1 MILNPYRFAAGAVFP
16 DDPIVEFLMPTDT
29 TVSMASTGS
38 LTVLGTLTADA
49 EALGGLLLLD
59 GTGDSV
65 LLSITNPVASMGGG
79 FSTAAWIKTAADGQI
94 ISNYVG
100 VSSDGGFNFH
110 VTGSKLRLIM
120 GTDNFGS
127 YIGKVSSASVD
138 DNAWHHVCA
147 TWDGTEGDDS
157 GIKLYID
164 GSDVT
169 GTASSLDVGTFTFD
183 TTTSFPRIGARGSN
197 DQFFNGSMDG
207 VRIYD
212 RVLTGGEVGE
222 LNSEGHD

>member
-1 MILNPYRFAAGAVFP
+1 MG
-16 DDPIVEFLMPTDT
+16 
-29 TVSMASTGS
+29 STGS
-38 LTVLGTLTADA
+38 LCVSGTLAAEA

-59 GTGDSV
+59 GTGDTV
-65 LLSITNPVASMGGG
+65 LLSVTNPVTSMGGG
-79 FSTAAWIKTAADGQI
+79 FSMAAWIKTAADGQI
-94 ISNYVG
+94 ISNFVG
-100 VSSDGGFNFH
+100 PSGNGGFNFH

-120 GTDNFGS
+120 GTDNFVD

-138 DNAWHHVCA
+138 DDVWHHVCA
-147 TWDGTEGDDS
+147 TWDGTEGDDT

-169 GTASSLDVGTFTFD
+169 GTATSLDVGTFTFD
-183 TTTSFPRIGARGSN
+183 TTTDFPRIGARGSG

-207 VRIYD
+207 IRIYD